1 MTWTLE
7 KISREVRLITG
18 VYSDDI
24 SDARL
29 KEMIQD
35 FWTVSF
41 PALVKTESLKSQYYL
56 LTRIGQT
63 IYPFPNNFV
72 ALNPTAF
79 CEGFSV
85 NVYYDTS
92 IFDVVVYSWIEES
105 IPLED
110 TPKKSFSFEL
120 RHFADPTSICVFSK
134 KQTLFSQVDAIQ
146 YDYESK
152 TIFFEL
158 ETPINNTDFLKVKY
172 KTTQVGKPD
181 TLVVT
186 DSKIHIYPIPDGN
199 YTITISGVR
208 RPDPIPE
215 TNPIIN
221 IPLEFFNLIVYGTS
235 LKLLSLT
242 DRDAYA
248 QLYPIYKRYESE
260 ALAKTQ
266 YQLMYTQTRGI

>member
-35 FWTVSF
+35 FWTVTF
-41 PALVKTESLKSQYYL
+41 PALVKTESLKSQYYF

-63 IYPFPNNFV
+63 VYPFPSNFV

-79 CEGFSV
+79 CENFSV
-85 NVYYDTS
+85 NVYYDSS
-92 IFDVVVYSWIEES
+92 IFDVVVYNWIEES
-105 IPLED
+105 IPLPD
-110 TPKKSFSFEL
+110 APQDAFVFEL
-120 RHFADPTSICVFSK
+120 QHFADPTSICIFSR
-134 KQTLFSQVDAIQ
+134 KQTLFAQADSIR
-146 YDYESK
+146 YDYETK
-152 TIFFEL
+152 TVLFEL
-158 ETPINNTDFLKVKY
+158 ETPIDNTDFLKIKY

-186 DSKIHIYPIPDGN
+186 DSNILLYPIPDGN
-199 YTITISGVR
+199 YTITISGIR

-215 TNPIIN
+215 TDSITN
-221 IPLEFFNLIVYGTS
+221 IPLEFFNLIVYGTA

-248 QLYPIYKRYESE
+248 QLYPIYRRYESE